1 MDKRTEREQRMYD
14 ALRRIA
20 KEFQTPSQLQ
30 RSSEKQ
36 YGLEYAEALE
46 YAYENIQQIA
56 GNAIKGV
63 RRPGHQRQGEGEND
77 GR

>member
-30 RSSEKQ
+30 RSSERQ

-46 YAYENIQQIA
+46 YAYENIQQLA
-56 GNAIKGV
+56 QQTIKGM
-63 RRPGHQRQGEGEND
+63 RRPAQEGKEA
-77 GR
+77 

>member
-20 KEFQTPSQLQ
+20 KEFQTPAQLQ
-30 RSSEKQ
+30 RSSERQ

-46 YAYENIQQIA
+46 YAYENIQQLA
-56 GNAIKGV
+56 QQAIKGM
-63 RRPGHQRQGEGEND
+63 RRPAQQVREP
-77 GR
+77 